1 MQEEREITSG
11 LQSPKRAAALQ
22 KETQEEE
29 DTENRKFEKR
39 SFYSIEPAKKAKPA
53 AHSGGDPSHRSSI

>member
-1 MQEEREITSG
+1 MQEERETTSG

-29 DTENRKFEKR
+29 DTENRKFEKK
-39 SFYSIEPAKKAKPA
+39 YSIEPAKKAKPA
-53 AHSGGDPSHRSSI
+53 AHSGGDPSHHSSI